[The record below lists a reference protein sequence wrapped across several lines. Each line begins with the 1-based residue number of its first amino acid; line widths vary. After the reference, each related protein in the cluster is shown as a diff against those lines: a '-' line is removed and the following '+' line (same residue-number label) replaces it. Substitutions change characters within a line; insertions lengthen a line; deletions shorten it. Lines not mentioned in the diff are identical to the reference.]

1 MMDILKELQSK
12 GISTVIDVGANVGDM
27 TAIYQTWNPKR
38 LIAIEPVQ
46 QHHSTIKGKAPQA
59 EIIGAAVGSKNGSC
73 EMRILG
79 KGSGIDMGLMTGS
92 LMLIEQKWIP
102 PTNPEDVFV
111 VPMITIDSL
120 NIEDLSFMKI
130 DVEGYESEVLLGA
143 KETLHRCQPIIQM
156 EVHTGIDPAFSQQM
170 TDHSC
175 QLSELI
181 QHALTEVGYD
191 VVEIYENQWFLQK
204 MENDGGF

>member
-12 GISTVIDVGANVGDM
+12 GINTVIDVGANVGDM

-73 EMRILG
+73 EMRTLG

-92 LMLIEQKWIP
+92 LMLIE
-102 PTNPEDVFV
+102 
-111 VPMITIDSL
+111 
-120 NIEDLSFMKI
+120 
-130 DVEGYESEVLLGA
+130 
-143 KETLHRCQPIIQM
+143 
-156 EVHTGIDPAFSQQM
+156 
-170 TDHSC
+170 
-175 QLSELI
+175 
-181 QHALTEVGYD
+181 
-191 VVEIYENQWFLQK
+191 
-204 MENDGGF
+204 